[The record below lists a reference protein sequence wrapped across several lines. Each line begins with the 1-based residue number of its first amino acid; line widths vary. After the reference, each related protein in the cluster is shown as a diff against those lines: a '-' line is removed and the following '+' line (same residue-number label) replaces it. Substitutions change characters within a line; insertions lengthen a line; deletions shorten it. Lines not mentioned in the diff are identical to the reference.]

1 MTFPWKDMHQKTR
14 ITLRNFFRLLCTVF
28 NVYNDAE
35 LSIVVVIQPKIC
47 LAILYIFLL
56 HEMSGLW
63 VLMHDRAC
71 VIYLVLFPLF
81 LQGKLLERSQYCIQV
96 GEGLFCTSCGTICGK
111 DLPFPDTDDGVQS
124 SLIISI
130 IRVHHDIRRQ
140 LSDYGLSRKL

>member
-111 DLPFPDTDDGVQS
+111 DLPFPDTDDRRA
-124 SLIISI
+124 IIT
-130 IRVHHDIRRQ
+130 HHFNHKG
-140 LSDYGLSRKL
+140 SP